1 MLNYPD
7 FRSYEHAFMMMS
19 QVSGRAGRKGKQ
31 GLVILQ
37 TKNPDLPVIQQV
49 VHHDYAAFFQDLLE
63 ERRMFHYPPFYH
75 LIYVYLKHKYNEV
88 VETAGIEMGSLLRQW
103 FGDRILGPDKP
114 AVARVKSMN
123 IRKIVIKLENGINQQ
138 LVRDYLIKA
147 KQQVMQDKRNAA
159 LQIYFDVDPL

>member
-1 MLNYPD
+1 
-7 FRSYEHAFMMMS
+7 
-19 QVSGRAGRKGKQ
+19 
-31 GLVILQ
+31 
-37 TKNPDLPVIQQV
+37 
-49 VHHDYAAFFQDLLE
+49 
-63 ERRMFHYPPFYH
+63 MFHYPPFYH

-123 IRKIVIKLENGINQQ
+123 IRTIVIKLENGINQQ